1 MVSASFQEPGTGALL
16 ATSFDMLSVRHRGFT
31 LVEMMTAVGVIG
43 ILASMSIVAMNRM
56 KTRGNFSSGT
66 GDFIATLR
74 TARAE
79 AFARGN
85 PTVVVV
91 DVAAGQWWTVEDV
104 NGHFSLASFNVSTP
118 APSPD
123 RLIYAGQ
130 LAPGTSFGPL
140 DGWGAALPQPYSGI
154 PTGYTN
160 IVLADGGNGG
170 VADISVDGGSS
181 APNFKYCS
189 FCDTSSQKGSITFLP
204 SGGAIFNGGPS
215 SVGQQISMQD
225 AVQAQFADGGV
236 SGSPMGIID
245 FVIVAATGASEAV
258 TVR

>member
-1 MVSASFQEPGTGALL
+1 M
-16 ATSFDMLSVRHRGFT
+16 
-31 LVEMMTAVGVIG
+31 VEMMTAVGVIG
-43 ILASMSIVAMNRM
+43 VLAAMSIVAMNRM
-56 KTRGNFSSGT
+56 KTRGNFSSSS
-66 GDFIATLR
+66 GDFISTLR

-91 DVAAGQWWTVEDV
+91 DMVAGQWWAVEDV
-104 NGHFSLASFNVSTP
+104 NGDFALASFNASTP

-123 RLIYAGQ
+123 RLIYTGQ
-130 LAPGTSFGPL
+130 LAAGTSFGPL
-140 DGWGAALPQPYSGI
+140 NGWGAALPPPYSGI

-160 IVLADGGNGG
+160 ILLADGGSGG

-181 APNFKYCS
+181 APNYKYCS
-189 FCDTSSQKGSITFLP
+189 FCDTGSQKGSITFLP
-204 SGGAIFNGGPS
+204 SGGAVFNGGPS

-225 AVQAQFADGGV
+225 TVQAQSADGGV
-236 SGSPMGIID
+236 TGSPTGIID

>member
-1 MVSASFQEPGTGALL
+1 MP
-16 ATSFDMLSVRHRGFT
+16 SVRDRGFT
-31 LVEMMTAVGVIG
+31 MVEVMTAVGVVG
-43 ILASMSIVAMNRM
+43 ILATMSIVALNRM
-56 KTRGNFSSGT
+56 KARGNFSSGT

-85 PTVVVV
+85 QTVVVA
-91 DVAAGQWWTVEDV
+91 DMGAGQWWAIEDV
-104 NGHFSLASFNVSTP
+104 SGSFSLASFNPLNP
-118 APSPD
+118 APSPAK
-123 RLIYAGQ
+123 LIYAGQ
-130 LAPGTSFGPL
+130 LPPGTSFGPTN
-140 DGWGAALPQPYSGI
+140 GWGAALPQPYSGI

-160 IVLADGGNGG
+160 IVLPDGGSGG

-181 APNFKYCS
+181 APNFKHCS
-189 FCDTSSQKGSITFLP
+189 FCDTSSQRGSITFLP

-225 AVQAQFADGGV
+225 TSPDGGM
-236 SGSPMGIID
+236 SGPPTGIID

-258 TVR
+258 TIQ

>member
-1 MVSASFQEPGTGALL
+1 MNNETLL
-16 ATSFDMLSVRHRGFT
+16 VIFVGI
-31 LVEMMTAVGVIG
+31 TAVSFAVQAMGLIGNHG
-43 ILASMSIVAMNRM
+43 ILPL
-56 KTRGNFSSGT
+56 TE
-66 GDFIATLR
+66 FIATLR

-85 PTVVVV
+85 PTVVIV
-91 DVAAGQWWTVEDV
+91 DLAAGQWWAVEDV
-104 NGHFSLASFNVSTP
+104 NGDFALASFNSSTP

-140 DGWGAALPQPYSGI
+140 DGWGAALPPPYSGI

-160 IVLADGGNGG
+160 ILLADGGSGG

-225 AVQAQFADGGV
+225 QTTDGGV
-236 SGSPMGIID
+236 SGSPTGLID
-245 FVIVAATGASEAV
+245 FVVVAATGASEAV

>member
-1 MVSASFQEPGTGALL
+1 
-16 ATSFDMLSVRHRGFT
+16 MLSVRHRGFT
-31 LVEMMTAVGVIG
+31 MVEVMTAVGVIG
-43 ILASMSIVAMNRM
+43 VLAAMSIVAMNRV

-91 DVAAGQWWTVEDV
+91 DVAAGQWWSIEDV
-104 NGHFSLASFNVSTP
+104 NGDFSLASFNASTP

-123 RLIYAGQ
+123 RLIYTGH
-130 LAPGTSFGPL
+130 LPPGTSFGPL

-160 IVLADGGNGG
+160 IVLADGGSGG
-170 VADISVDGGSS
+170 VADISVDRGSS
-181 APNFKYCS
+181 AAKFKDFS
-189 FCDTSSQKGSITFLP
+189 LFDTRSPKGPIPLP
-204 SGGAIFNGGPS
+204 PPRRALLQG
-215 SVGQQISMQD
+215 
-225 AVQAQFADGGV
+225 
-236 SGSPMGIID
+236 
-245 FVIVAATGASEAV
+245 
-258 TVR
+258 R